1 MKKTPVVHFEMPY
14 EDSKR
19 VAEFYAKAFGW
30 NMQMM
35 GGDYKDYV
43 LAVTTESNEGNGR
56 PKDPGAINGGFFKK
70 DDENNVTSVVISV
83 EDMESAIGDIEAAG
97 GKILR
102 QPSEIPGIGMWAVFT
117 DSEGNRVSI
126 LKPSPMD
133 MKK

>member
-19 VAEFYAKAFGW
+19 VAEFYSKAFGW
-30 NMQMM
+30 NMQIM

-43 LAVTTESNEGNGR
+43 LAVTTESNDHTGR
-56 PKDPGAINGGFFKK
+56 PKDPGAINGGFLKK
-70 DDENNVTSVVISV
+70 DDENNVTSVVIAV
-83 EDMESAIGDIEAAG
+83 EDIEEALKDIEAAG
-97 GKILR
+97 GKILHR
-102 QPSEIPGIGMWAVFT
+102 PSEIPGIGMWAVFI
-117 DSEGNRVSI
+117 DSEGNRVSL

>member
-1 MKKTPVVHFEMPY
+1 MKMNPVVHFEMPY

-19 VAEFYAKAFGW
+19 VSDFYSKAFGW
-30 NMQMM
+30 HMQVM
-35 GGDYKDYV
+35 GEEFKNYV
-43 LAVTTESNEGNGR
+43 LAVTTESDEKTGR

-83 EDMESAIGDIEAAG
+83 DNIEEAIKDIEAAG

-102 QPSEIPGIGMWAVFT
+102 QPAEIPGIGMWAVFI